1 METGIDFLKGKHIA
15 QYARVSTSD
24 KDQNPENQLLPM
36 RLLCQKA
43 GAISNLEDEYIEF
56 ETAAN
61 SKELE
66 DLPRPVMQ
74 HVYDLLASGKYDGIM
89 TVRPDRA
96 FRNRTD
102 WGIYL
107 RKLLKLDKF
116 IWFQERGRAIDRN
129 TKKTDLSALG
139 FEFEAVGMF
148 SAILS
153 DAVKGA
159 VVRKRSEAEAQGKP
173 FEWGKKKTRYKGKA
187 LVSIDK
193 YKVIEMYKL
202 GGTVRSIALELNV
215 GRGRIWEII
224 KNRNMLSIH
233 EKPILIDNKPLKKGF
248 DVDDVD

>member
-1 METGIDFLKGKHIA
+1 MDDDFLKGKRIA
-15 QYARVSTSD
+15 KYARVSTSD

-43 GAISNLEDEYIEF
+43 DAISNPEDEYIEF

-74 HVYDLLASGKYDGIM
+74 RVFDLLANDKYDGIM
-89 TVRPDRA
+89 AVRPDRA

-153 DAVKGA
+153 DSVKGA
-159 VVRKRSEAEAQGKP
+159 INKKRADAQAAGKP
-173 FEWGKKKTRYKGKA
+173 YEWGKKKTKYKGLA
-187 LVSIDK
+187 IPPIDIH
-193 YKVIEMYKL
+193 KVLEMYKL
-202 GGTVRSIALELNV
+202 GGTVRSIAQEMGV
-215 GRGRIWEII
+215 GRGRIGSIV
-224 KNRNMLSIH
+224 KNRAKLSQIAI
-233 EKPILIDNKPLKKGF
+233 PIENKEPKKSGLE
-248 DVDDVD
+248 VDS